1 MDYFDELLYHEVM
14 TIFYGNEFSSEQT
27 EEFEVIKNQIKELLS
42 QEQSITTKRQ
52 ARELL
57 LHIKDILDYYEDDLE
72 DNVKEME
79 EILVQNEAEWFSS
92 LLSINSGKEISIP
105 GTLIA
110 SIFLIPFTIDESVK
124 SFIKKFVTGVKNAC
138 SNIINAGLFMSST
151 IEQIL
156 ENFDKVMSLQQKKLS
171 LESQTMV
178 KSFVD
183 NTQNQIK
190 KANPKIFTG
199 YKWCSILDSQT
210 CDACAD
216 LDGSV
221 YNTISDAPFS
231 PIHYRCRCQTI
242 GFLQEEAEPN
252 WTSFGEWV
260 EKLPEDKQVD
270 VLGKK
275 RFELWKNGDLKIKDF
290 VNDGHKIKLKDL
302 YKTDTT
308 L

>member
-57 LHIKDILDYYEDDLE
+57 LHIKDILEYYEDDLE
-72 DNVKEME
+72 KGIKSME
-79 EILVQNEAEWFSS
+79 EVLVQNESEWFTS
-92 LLSINSGKEISIP
+92 LLFITAGIQTVIP
-105 GTLIA
+105 DNIKA
-110 SIFLIPFTIDESVK
+110 SVYLMPFTLNESAKTFV
-124 SFIKKFVTGVKNAC
+124 KKFVTGVKNAC
-138 SNIINAGLFMSST
+138 SNVINAGLFMSLS

-156 ENFDKVMSLQQKKLS
+156 ENFDKVLSSWQKNLVT
-171 LESQTMV
+171 ETQTMV

-190 KANPKIFTG
+190 RANSKIFTG
-199 YKWCSILDSQT
+199 YKWCSILDSKT
-210 CDACAD
+210 CDDCAD

-221 YNTISDAPFS
+221 YNTISDAPYS

-252 WTSFGEWV
+252 WTSFGDWV
-260 EKLPEDKQVD
+260 EQLPEDKQID
-270 VLGKK
+270 ILGKK
-275 RFELWKNGDLKIKDF
+275 RFELWKNGDLEIKDF

-302 YKTDTT
+302 YK
-308 L
+308 

>member
-57 LHIKDILDYYEDDLE
+57 LHIKDILEYYEDDLE
-72 DNVKEME
+72 KGIKSME
-79 EILVQNEAEWFSS
+79 EVLVQNESEWFTS
-92 LLSINSGKEISIP
+92 LLFITAGIQTVIP
-105 GTLIA
+105 DDIKA
-110 SIFLIPFTIDESVK
+110 SVYLMPFTLNESAKTFV
-124 SFIKKFVTGVKNAC
+124 KKFVTGVKNAC
-138 SNIINAGLFMSST
+138 SNVINAGLFMSSS

-156 ENFDKVMSLQQKKLS
+156 ENFDKVLSSWQKNLVT
-171 LESQTMV
+171 ETQTMV

-190 KANPKIFTG
+190 RANSKIFTG
-199 YKWCSILDSQT
+199 YKWCSILDSKT
-210 CDACAD
+210 CDDCAD

-221 YNTISDAPFS
+221 YNTISDAPYS

-252 WTSFGEWV
+252 WTSFGDWV
-260 EKLPEDKQVD
+260 EQLPEDKQID
-270 VLGKK
+270 ILGKK

-302 YKTDTT
+302 YK
-308 L
+308 

>member
-57 LHIKDILDYYEDDLE
+57 LHIKDILEYYEDDLE
-72 DNVKEME
+72 KGIKSME
-79 EILVQNEAEWFSS
+79 EVLVQNESEWFTS
-92 LLSINSGKEISIP
+92 LLFITAGIQTVIP
-105 GTLIA
+105 DNIKA
-110 SIFLIPFTIDESVK
+110 SVYLMPFTLNESAKTFV
-124 SFIKKFVTGVKNAC
+124 KKFVTGVKNAC
-138 SNIINAGLFMSST
+138 SNVINAGLFMSSS

-156 ENFDKVMSLQQKKLS
+156 ENFDKVLSSWQKNLVT
-171 LESQTMV
+171 ETQTMV

-190 KANPKIFTG
+190 RANSKIFTG
-199 YKWCSILDSQT
+199 YKWCSILDSKT
-210 CDACAD
+210 CDDCAD

-221 YNTISDAPFS
+221 YNTISDAPYS

-252 WTSFGEWV
+252 WTSFGDWV
-260 EKLPEDKQVD
+260 EQLPEDKQID
-270 VLGKK
+270 ILGKK
-275 RFELWKNGDLKIKDF
+275 RFELWKNGDLEIKDF

-302 YKTDTT
+302 YK
-308 L
+308 